1 MTLSIRVP
9 RDLYEGSSDF
19 SEVTQFEVNR
29 SSSELGG
36 TSDDIDVSELLP
48 DMKVYDYFETIKNM
62 FNLIIVPDERNK
74 TVLIQNR
81 DEYFNQQFRL
91 IDDWHIDEDSEVKI
105 EPMSEVDFKT
115 YQLTYSKDADDMN
128 NVVDDVD
135 LLGSKIID
143 IQNDF
148 LI

>member
-1 MTLSIRVP
+1 MLVIGLGSVILSTNFNGDVSDLQGSQLPRLNRFTPMTLSIRVP

-62 FNLIIVPDERNK
+62 FNLIIVPDEK
-74 TVLIQNR
+74 
-81 DEYFNQQFRL
+81 E
-91 IDDWHIDEDSEVKI
+91 
-105 EPMSEVDFKT
+105 
-115 YQLTYSKDADDMN
+115 
-128 NVVDDVD
+128 
-135 LLGSKIID
+135 
-143 IQNDF
+143 
-148 LI
+148 